1 MSFMY
6 NYPLY
11 MPLPAD
17 QVARIGNTVK
27 SWPYEFEHLHCGWTG
42 MSVDRDAK
50 QVVIKSAD
58 HYVGLLNGSL
68 KREYF

>member
-1 MSFMY
+1 MY
-6 NYPLY
+6 NWPLY

-42 MSVDRDAK
+42 MSVDRDAR
-50 QVVIKSAD
+50 QVVIQSAD